1 MIVVVHNQST
11 RRAFRRTK
19 RIITAVLP
27 AVGIRLNLGD
37 VPKRV
42 MLALTGKL
50 RDATTKGT
58 CVKMFVA
65 DSSAYRGFKCIEFGT
80 KAPVLAEFTY
90 SRSKF
95 DIDLIAKGLISRD
108 HLLDPAYLA
117 SKKAP
122 QAAPLYP
129 AEHCLAEKSIQGVS
143 AEK

>member
-1 MIVVVHNQST
+1 VIVVVHNQSS
-11 RRAFRRTK
+11 RKAFRRTK

-27 AVGIRLNLGD
+27 AVGHRLNLGD

-42 MLALTGKL
+42 LLALTSKL

-80 KAPVLAEFTY
+80 KSPALMEFTY
-90 SRSKF
+90 SRSKL

-108 HLLDPAYLA
+108 HLVDQAYLEMKRAPKTA
-117 SKKAP
+117 SVTP
-122 QAAPLYP
+122 GRPFQAAN
-129 AEHCLAEKSIQGVS
+129 
-143 AEK
+143 